1 MLNFVLK
8 KSSRV
13 VRAERGKGL
22 RFNSTTNYT
31 SYKSVLIPYE
41 PAKVEQKWQEKWKQ
55 NKGVQTPIPKNGNF
69 YVLSMFPYPSGH
81 LHMGHARVYTIS
93 DTVSRLNKMK
103 GYNVLHPMGWDAF
116 GLPAENAAIDRGVEP
131 HVWTHKNVAQMRKT
145 FDAIG
150 VDFDWDKEVLT
161 CSPEYYK
168 WTQWIFLKMFEN
180 GLAYQKQSFVN
191 WDPVDNTVLANEQVD
206 DEGRSWRSGAIV
218 QKKLMNQ
225 WYLKITSF
233 TSQLLEDLD
242 TLKGW
247 PEKVVKMQRE
257 WIGKSEGSFIK
268 FDIDSPLPSDPY
280 KNIEVFTTRCDTLH
294 GATYL
299 VVAPDYPKIQHLVDK
314 DHKDD
319 VESFITKMLSYTNQH
334 RQKNKEGIFTGRY
347 AVHPLTSEKLPIYI
361 ASYVIGD
368 YATGALMAVPCHDKR
383 DHEFAKAMK
392 MDEKVF
398 KRVIDPNPKDPKFLS
413 SGQTL
418 EEAKLNPIFEDD
430 GLLINSGE
438 LDGLTSEQARNI
450 INLNAKTQGFGESK
464 MITNLKDWL
473 ISRQRYW
480 GCPIPVIHCEKCGVI
495 PVPENQLPVV
505 LPTEGI
511 NFKGKTQILH
521 SLSDWVN
528 TKCPCCNGPAK
539 RETDTMDTFVDSS
552 WYYLRYP
559 DANNKEKIFS
569 EKIIKDWCPVDVYI
583 GGIEH
588 AILHLLYSRFVMKFL
603 HHNLK
608 LVPSPE
614 PFKSLKTQG
623 MVHGKTFRNTVTGR
637 YLQEDQ
643 VLSVSENGNT
653 YYKDKENQHEVQVTW
668 EKMSKSKY
676 NGVDPE
682 TAIKEFGADAI
693 RLFMLFKAPIDFVLD
708 WDINAISGQLRWLN
722 RIWSMVLNYVIYTKY
737 KETLKPVGELTDD
750 QKNKLKELESTT
762 NETILN
768 VTTELELFQFNT
780 AIAHLMK
787 LSNVIK
793 DITKLNPSVK
803 LEDKLFTEQNA
814 MWNSPIVSYSLSSL
828 IQMLAPMAPHFTSE
842 LWEMW
847 QESNPK
853 FDFAWPAYDSNIKF
867 QSATVPLVIQM
878 KGKKL
883 GVMDIPENITNDK
896 NEVIK
901 LVSNSETLGPKLQ
914 NINFKTILLVKSH
927 VGYLINFVPQ

>member
-528 TKCPCCNGPAK
+528 TKCP
-539 RETDTMDTFVDSS
+539 
-552 WYYLRYP
+552 W
-559 DANNKEKIFS
+559 
-569 EKIIKDWCPVDVYI
+569 
-583 GGIEH
+583 
-588 AILHLLYSRFVMKFL
+588 
-603 HHNLK
+603 
-608 LVPSPE
+608 
-614 PFKSLKTQG
+614 
-623 MVHGKTFRNTVTGR
+623 
-637 YLQEDQ
+637 
-643 VLSVSENGNT
+643 
-653 YYKDKENQHEVQVTW
+653 
-668 EKMSKSKY
+668 
-676 NGVDPE
+676 
-682 TAIKEFGADAI
+682 
-693 RLFMLFKAPIDFVLD
+693 
-708 WDINAISGQLRWLN
+708 
-722 RIWSMVLNYVIYTKY
+722 
-737 KETLKPVGELTDD
+737 
-750 QKNKLKELESTT
+750 
-762 NETILN
+762 
-768 VTTELELFQFNT
+768 
-780 AIAHLMK
+780 
-787 LSNVIK
+787 
-793 DITKLNPSVK
+793 
-803 LEDKLFTEQNA
+803 
-814 MWNSPIVSYSLSSL
+814 
-828 IQMLAPMAPHFTSE
+828 
-842 LWEMW
+842 
-847 QESNPK
+847 
-853 FDFAWPAYDSNIKF
+853 
-867 QSATVPLVIQM
+867 
-878 KGKKL
+878 
-883 GVMDIPENITNDK
+883 
-896 NEVIK
+896 
-901 LVSNSETLGPKLQ
+901 
-914 NINFKTILLVKSH
+914 
-927 VGYLINFVPQ
+927 